1 MPRRVLALDLG
12 MHTLRAAVLESSL
25 REGVGVQLAQ
35 LRRDPDQP
43 LAAQIQELCTDLV
56 SAGTSGMSVVSC
68 LPGDVVCQR
77 FLSLPFSRPQQIG
90 QVVPFELENLIPF
103 SVDEVVVDFQIVEH
117 TPEGVRV
124 LAVAVPSQTLA
135 EHLATLT
142 AAGLDPSAVGLAP
155 LQPLACVRLAQQN
168 QQGQP
173 IQPIQQ
179 IQSDLLEQPVQLDSP
194 DLLDLT
200 GVVGILDIG
209 QTQTSLAVM
218 QGEQLCGVRTLQ
230 TGLGQV
236 GGLAAFLQE
245 LRWTLLSLC
254 QTAAGAALVL
264 PSRFFLS
271 GGGAYI
277 SQLRTAVAQAF
288 GAQVVPFQQLS
299 LPGVSASDREK
310 QALFATCLG
319 LGLPEILG
327 QSEPVLNLRQGAFG
341 YQGQRQILQQEWSR
355 LGWLAA
361 GVAAAAGLAF
371 AIDLYRLDT
380 RYDLL
385 RHEIRQAFSETLPE
399 VHTIVNEKIQ
409 LQDAVASLQ
418 KRQRVFQAETRV
430 SPLEILRQLSTA
442 LPQKTTLDLDE
453 WVFDGKM
460 IRLRG
465 TTDSFD
471 AAESIKTA
479 TAGLGAFREVQL
491 KDVKAIPGGK
501 KVSFQLHG
509 LVDLG

>member
-25 REGVGVQLAQ
+25 REGMRVHLTQ

-43 LAAQIQELCTDLV
+43 LAKQIQELCTDLV
-56 SAGTSGMSVVSC
+56 SPGTSVVSC

-77 FLSLPFSRPQQIG
+77 FLSLPFSRPQQIS

-103 SVDEVVVDFQIVEH
+103 SVDEVVVDFQIVNH
-117 TPEGVRV
+117 TPDGVRV

-135 EHLATLT
+135 EHLATLA
-142 AAGLDPSAVGLAP
+142 AAGLDPLAVRLAP
-155 LQPLACVRLAQQN
+155 LQPLACLRLAQQN
-168 QQGQP
+168 QQDQ
-173 IQPIQQ
+173 
-179 IQSDLLEQPVQLDSP
+179 P
-194 DLLDLT
+194 DLPDLKGML
-200 GVVGILDIG
+200 GVLDIG
-209 QTQTSLAVM
+209 QSRTSLAVV
-218 QGEQLCGVRTLQ
+218 QDEQLCGVRTLR
-230 TGLGQV
+230 TGLGHV
-236 GGLAAFLQE
+236 GGLAAFLHE

-254 QTAAGAALVL
+254 QTQTGDREAGQAPLL

-277 SQLRTAVAQAF
+277 SQLRTALAQAF
-288 GAQVVPFQQLS
+288 DAQVFLFQQLT
-299 LPGVSASDREK
+299 LPAVSEHDRAE

-319 LGLPEILG
+319 LGLPEVLG
-327 QSEPVLNLRQGAFG
+327 QAEPVLNLRRGAFG
-341 YQGQRQILQQEWSR
+341 YQGQRRVLQHEWNR

-371 AIDLYRLDT
+371 GIDLYRLDA
-380 RYDLL
+380 RYELL
-385 RHEIRQAFSETLPE
+385 RHEIRRTFSDTLPE
-399 VHTIVNEKIQ
+399 VQTIVNEKIQ

-418 KRQRVFQAETRV
+418 KRQRLFHAETLV
-430 SPLEILRQLSTA
+430 SPLEMLRQLSTA
-442 LPQKTTLDLDE
+442 LPQKTSLDLDE

-460 IRLRG
+460 VRLRG

-471 AAESIKTA
+471 AAENIKTA
-479 TAGLGAFREVQL
+479 TAALGAFRDVQL
-491 KDVKAIPGGK
+491 KDVKAMPGGK

-509 LVDLG
+509 LVNLG

>member
-1 MPRRVLALDLG
+1 MKD
-12 MHTLRAAVLESSL
+12 
-25 REGVGVQLAQ
+25 
-35 LRRDPDQP
+35 
-43 LAAQIQELCTDLV
+43 
-56 SAGTSGMSVVSC
+56 
-68 LPGDVVCQR
+68 
-77 FLSLPFSRPQQIG
+77 
-90 QVVPFELENLIPF
+90 
-103 SVDEVVVDFQIVEH
+103 
-117 TPEGVRV
+117 
-124 LAVAVPSQTLA
+124 
-135 EHLATLT
+135 
-142 AAGLDPSAVGLAP
+142 
-155 LQPLACVRLAQQN
+155 
-168 QQGQP
+168 
-173 IQPIQQ
+173 
-179 IQSDLLEQPVQLDSP
+179 
-194 DLLDLT
+194 
-200 GVVGILDIG
+200 
-209 QTQTSLAVM
+209 
-218 QGEQLCGVRTLQ
+218 EQLCGIRTLR
-230 TGLGQV
+230 TGLGHV

-254 QTAAGAALVL
+254 HTEASAGLVL

-271 GGGAYI
+271 GGGAYL

-288 GAQVVPFQQLS
+288 DAQVVPFQQLR
-299 LPGVSASDREK
+299 LPGVSASDRDE

-319 LGLPEILG
+319 LGLPEVLG
-327 QSEPVLNLRQGAFG
+327 QSESGLNLRQGAFG
-341 YQGQRQILQQEWSR
+341 YQGQRHVLQHEWSR

-361 GVAAAAGLAF
+361 GVMAAAGLAF

-380 RYDLL
+380 RYELL

-418 KRQRVFQAETRV
+418 KRQRVFHAETRV

-442 LPQKTTLDLDE
+442 LPQKMTLDLDE

-471 AAESIKTA
+471 AAENIKTT

-491 KDVKAIPGGK
+491 KDVKAMPGGK

-509 LVDLG
+509 LVNLG